1 MWRIGTRREIT
12 HSGRRKVLLQQPH
25 PEVMLDLECK
35 EGGQQFEVGLK
46 FNLQVADPKAAIEK
60 GASNAARLLQ
70 HEP

>member
-1 MWRIGTRREIT
+1 
-12 HSGRRKVLLQQPH
+12 
-25 PEVMLDLECK
+25 MLDLECK